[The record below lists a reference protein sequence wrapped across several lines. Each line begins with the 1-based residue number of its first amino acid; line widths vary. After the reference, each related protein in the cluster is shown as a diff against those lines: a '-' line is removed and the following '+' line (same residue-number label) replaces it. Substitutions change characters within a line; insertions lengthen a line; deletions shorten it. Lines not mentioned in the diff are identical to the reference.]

1 MPNKKAFKLPSTPS
15 ARPRVQ
21 AGAPRPR
28 PRTRPRRKTP
38 LRRGWQGRS
47 RSWQWALVLGVVVVG
62 GIVGV
67 AVQASRSP
75 TENTPVITPKGPMGP
90 NGSVIVGQPTASV
103 LVEEYGDFQCP
114 ICKAFHDSV
123 EPTIQNLLNAGTIR
137 FAFHPLNVI
146 DSHSPGS
153 TELLRA
159 ASASVCAND
168 AGQFWSY
175 YNLLYDKQ
183 APSENSGYLTDARL
197 ISFGHQAGIT
207 GPAFDVFQRC
217 VTNHT
222 YEGYVL
228 KYADKASQPPA
239 NVTGT
244 PTFFING
251 KPIDNNSL
259 LNVSGTGF
267 DSARFSAVVAQARS

>member
-1 MPNKKAFKLPSTPS
+1 MPKKKAFKIPSTPS
-15 ARPRVQ
+15 T
-21 AGAPRPR
+21 PRPVKARLPRQRATARGRRWR
-28 PRTRPRRKTP
+28 PRT
-38 LRRGWQGRS
+38 

-75 TENTPVITPKGPMGP
+75 TENLKVVVPKGPMGP
-90 NGSVIVGQPTASV
+90 NGSVIVGQPSARV

-114 ICKAFHDSV
+114 ICKEFHDSL

-137 FAFHPLNVI
+137 FAFHPLNII

-153 TELLRA
+153 TESLRA
-159 ASASVCAND
+159 ASASLSAND
-168 AGQFWSY
+168 AGQFSNY
-175 YNLLYDKQ
+175 YNLLYNNQ
-183 APSENSGYLTDARL
+183 ASTENSGYLTDSRL
-197 ISFGHQAGIT
+197 VALGSQAGIT
-207 GPAFDVFQRC
+207 GNAFSVFQRC
-217 VTNHT
+217 VTGHT

-244 PTFFING
+244 PTIFING
-251 KPIDNNSL
+251 TQIDNTSL
-259 LNVSGTGF
+259 TNAAGTAF
-267 DSARFSAVVAQARS
+267 DPAKLLAAVQQAGG